1 MLSLPGGDAFCNGA
15 KIRIKN
21 DIRTCRFSADLHL
34 FSVIRLRAA
43 LSALPSAIPL
53 CHPGFRAGI
62 LGCLMLLLCRLAGI
76 HPRLRPAGS
85 RIKCGMTGTVC
96 AAVPSHPSALPPSL
110 SFRPPSRNP
119 GWIYA
124 RYCIA
129 LPPRHCHPRT
139 CPPRPRV
146 GARGDRQRGKRGDKG
161 LPYT

>member
-1 MLSLPGGDAFCNGA
+1 MIYEHAGFPPTCTSFLSFACAPHSLH
-15 KIRIKN
+15 
-21 DIRTCRFSADLHL
+21 CRPQSHC
-34 FSVIRLRAA
+34 VIPASEPEFWAA
-43 LSALPSAIPL
+43 L
-53 CHPGFRAGI
+53 CWGI
-62 LGCLMLLLCRLAGI
+62 ALLCRLAGI